1 MKHNRGVII
10 RFLLWLIG
18 SLVLFFFIHTKLLS
32 IYDYLPYDNLIVRSY
47 WINALLAAVI
57 FIVLFLFRYRLK
69 NYIGFLFI
77 AGSFIKFTLFFI
89 IFYPVYRADGEMD
102 TLEFAAFFVP
112 YLISLL
118 IETIFTA
125 KMLKKLDDKTT

>member
-1 MKHNRGVII
+1 MQKISPLI
-10 RFLLWLIG
+10 AFLA
-18 SLVLFFFIHTKLLS
+18 VLFISLALAFLVQITLLES
-32 IYDYLPYDNLIVRSY
+32 FGYSKYGNLIITSY
-47 WINALLAAVI
+47 WVNAALASFI
-57 FIVLFLFRYRLK
+57 FSILFLYKTRLK
-69 NYIGFLFI
+69 NYIGYLFI
-77 AGSFIKFTLFFI
+77 GGSFLKFILFFI

-125 KMLKKLDDKTT
+125 KMLKKLDNETT